1 MSRQAHIGQQPKV
14 VAVLTSLDSLERF
27 AKLKSRPCHLAEIR
41 LDHIGPDLNWLPLCR
56 SIQQSGTPVILTLRA
71 AYEGG
76 KWSGSEDK
84 RLKVLES
91 ALPEVTAVDVELKSG
106 LAQKLRGRGAQV
118 VASYHNFSATP
129 KFDELQRITE
139 QAFQAG
145 DIAKVS
151 TMVNSA
157 DDLRT
162 LEQLLA
168 QKHPGPICVIG
179 MGELGVKTRTDFP
192 RRGSCLTYGFFE
204 DSAAP
209 GQLPAATLM
218 ELLR

>member
-1 MSRQAHIGQQPKV
+1 MSRPAPISKQPKV

-27 AKLKSRPCHLAEIR
+27 AKVNIRPCHLAEIR
-41 LDHIGPDLNWLPLCR
+41 LDHIGPESKWLPLCR
-56 SIQQSGTPVILTLRA
+56 TIQQSGTPVILTLRA

-76 KWSGSEDK
+76 KWSGSEDE
-84 RLKVLES
+84 RLRILES
-91 ALPEVTAVDVELKSG
+91 ALPEVAAVDVELKSG
-106 LAQKLRGRGAQV
+106 LAQKLRGRGTHV
-118 VASYHNFSATP
+118 IASYHNFSATP

-157 DDLRT
+157 DDVRT

-168 QKHPGPICVIG
+168 EKHPGPICVIG
-179 MGELGVKTRTDFP
+179 MGQLGVKTRTDFP
-192 RRGSCLTYGFFE
+192 RRGSCLTYGYFE

-218 ELLR
+218 ELLG

>member
-1 MSRQAHIGQQPKV
+1 MSRQNSIGGPAKV
-14 VAVLTSLDSLERF
+14 VAVLTSLDSLDRF
-27 AKLKSRPCHLAEIR
+27 ANIILRPSHLAEIR
-41 LDHIGPDLNWLPLCR
+41 LDHIGAESRWLPPCQR
-56 SIQQSGTPVILTLRA
+56 IQESGTPVILTLRA

-76 KWSGSEDK
+76 KWSGSEEE
-84 RLKVLES
+84 RLKILES
-91 ALPEVTAVDVELKSG
+91 ALPEVAAVDVELKSG

-118 VASYHNFSATP
+118 IASYHSFSGTP
-129 KFDELQRITE
+129 TLDELRHMTTE
-139 QAFQAG
+139 AFAVG

-151 TMVNSA
+151 TMVKSME
-157 DDLRT
+157 DIRI

-168 QKHPGPICVIG
+168 QKHPSPICVIG

-192 RRGSCLTYGFFE
+192 RRGSCLTYGYFE

>member
-1 MSRQAHIGQQPKV
+1 MSRQSPIGQQPKV
-14 VAVLTSLDSLERF
+14 VAVLTSLASLERF
-27 AKLKSRPCHLAEIR
+27 ATLATRPCHFAEIR
-41 LDHIGPDLNWLPLCR
+41 LDHIGPESNWRPLCR
-56 SIQQSGTPVILTLRA
+56 TIQQSGTPVILTLRA

-76 KWSGSEDK
+76 KWTGSEDQ
-84 RLKVLES
+84 RLRILEN
-91 ALPEVTAVDVELKSG
+91 ALPEVAAVDVELKSG
-106 LAQKLRGRGAQV
+106 LAQKLRRRGTQAI
-118 VASYHNFSATP
+118 ASYHDFSATP
-129 KFDELQRITE
+129 KLDELQRITE
-139 QAFQAG
+139 QSFQVG
-145 DIAKVS
+145 DIAKIS

-157 DDLRT
+157 DDIRT

-179 MGELGVKTRTDFP
+179 MGELGVKTRTEFP